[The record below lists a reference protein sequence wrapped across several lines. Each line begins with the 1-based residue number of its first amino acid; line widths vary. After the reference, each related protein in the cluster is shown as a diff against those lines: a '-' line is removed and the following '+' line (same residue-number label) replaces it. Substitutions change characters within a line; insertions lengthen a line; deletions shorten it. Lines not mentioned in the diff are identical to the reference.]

1 MDFGKAF
8 TFVFDDPDWLKKIV
22 IAALIGLIP
31 IIGQIYLVGY
41 GLEVARR
48 VIKHNPVLL
57 PDIAFGESLATGF
70 KSFIIGMVY
79 AIPVFLMIL
88 PVLLFLVPVTSTTS
102 TGGTDYSSAEPIAV
116 ALSLCCIGLLTI
128 YGILLWV
135 WIPAANGNFLATNS
149 LGAAFRFNEV
159 FALLKAAPGAYLF
172 VLLGG
177 IVGGFI
183 ASLGTIG
190 CGIGVLLTS
199 TYAVALSGHLTGQ
212 AYNEAIA
219 NKALM

>member
-31 IIGQIYLVGY
+31 IIGQMYLVGY

-48 VIKHNPVLL
+48 VIRHNPVLL

-70 KSFIIGMVY
+70 KSLIIGLVY
-79 AIPVFLMIL
+79 AIPVFLMLI
-88 PVLLFLVPVTSTTS
+88 PLLLILVPVTSTTG

-116 ALSLCCIGLLTI
+116 ALSLCCMGLLFV

-135 WIPAANGNFLATNS
+135 WIPAAHGNFLAADS
-149 LGAAFRFNEV
+149 LGAAFRFKEI
-159 FALLKAAPGAYLF
+159 FALLKAAPGAYLY

-177 IVGGFI
+177 IACGFI
-183 ASLGTIG
+183 ASLGTVG

-199 TYAVALSGHLTGQ
+199 TYAVAVSGHLLGQ

>member
-8 TFVFDDPDWLKKIV
+8 TFVFDDPDWLKKII

-31 IIGQIYLVGY
+31 VIGQIYLVGY

-48 VIKHNPVLL
+48 VIKHNAVLL

-70 KSFIIGMVY
+70 KSLIIGLVY
-79 AIPVFLMIL
+79 AIPVFLMLVPI
-88 PVLLFLVPVTSTTS
+88 LLFIVPVTSSTS
-102 TGGTDYSSAEPIAV
+102 TNGANYSNAEPVAV
-116 ALSLCCIGLLTI
+116 TLSLCCMGLLTI

-135 WIPAANGNFLATNS
+135 WLPAAHGNFLATDS
-149 LGAAFRFNEV
+149 LGSAFRFKEV

-177 IVGGFI
+177 IAAGFI

-199 TYAVALSGHLTGQ
+199 TYAVAVSGHLYGH